1 MKKSDANMTSREAQ
15 HAAFNKWYDSIYTG
29 IAYTLK
35 DDMESAWQ
43 AGREALLE
51 EIKAGEG
58 VWKYTQEHFDSMGG
72 FSSGY
77 SPYKLE
83 SPHITNWI
91 RFVRLP
97 EGEQHE

>member
-1 MKKSDANMTSREAQ
+1 MTTSREAQ
-15 HAAFNKWYDSIYTG
+15 QAAFNKWYDSIYKG

-35 DDMESAWQ
+35 DDMEAAWQ
-43 AGREALLE
+43 AGREALLA

-58 VWKYTQEHFDSMGG
+58 VWKYTQEYFDSMGG
-72 FSSGY
+72 LSTEY
-77 SPYKLE
+77 SPYKYE
-83 SPHITNWI
+83 SPHRTNWI